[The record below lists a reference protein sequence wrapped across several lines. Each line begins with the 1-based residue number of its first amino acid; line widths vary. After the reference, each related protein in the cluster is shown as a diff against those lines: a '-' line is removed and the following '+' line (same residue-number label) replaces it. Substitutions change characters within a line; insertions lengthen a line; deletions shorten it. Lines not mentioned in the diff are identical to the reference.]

1 MPLFKNII
9 GKENAKEVAINY
21 EPKVIG
27 SQLSEQAILYVDD
40 KKKRGDFR
48 VDKVVAEYTGIDEL
62 EKLSQQR
69 ELEEEAIKLSR
80 SVQEDAYKEAYEL
93 GKVEGTKV
101 AYEEEKARIDEEI
114 KVLQDLVNEIKNFK
128 VDLLKEN
135 EHHIVRLTFY
145 LAKRLLM
152 KEIVEDDNYV
162 KELIRRSLEMAQSEE
177 EVTIR
182 LCPEDYKF
190 ISENK
195 EEFLKELHLDATTK
209 LEEDVDVKRGGVV
222 VETNYG
228 VIDATIDQRLEK
240 MEELLNSQMSS

>member
-1 MPLFKNII
+1 M
-9 GKENAKEVAINY
+9 AK
-21 EPKVIG
+21 
-27 SQLSEQAILYVDD
+27 
-40 KKKRGDFR
+40 
-48 VDKVVAEYTGIDEL
+48 
-62 EKLSQQR
+62 
-69 ELEEEAIKLSR
+69 
-80 SVQEDAYKEAYEL
+80 
-93 GKVEGTKV
+93 
-101 AYEEEKARIDEEI
+101 
-114 KVLQDLVNEIKNFK
+114 
-128 VDLLKEN
+128 
-135 EHHIVRLTFY
+135 
-145 LAKRLLM
+145 
-152 KEIVEDDNYV
+152 
-162 KELIRRSLEMAQSEE
+162 SEE